1 MCVIFFIIKKQLV
14 RTNHYEE
21 EYYKN
26 TTKKAHNRPALTFNE
41 KEGRKKVKQPSKSK
55 MRVRNFIETRYIFSD
70 NKRKQANSIAIC
82 CFSPIKVEKTC
93 VCCRR
98 NQKTEKKCI

>member
-1 MCVIFFIIKKQLV
+1 
-14 RTNHYEE
+14 
-21 EYYKN
+21 
-26 TTKKAHNRPALTFNE
+26 
-41 KEGRKKVKQPSKSK
+41 

-82 CFSPIKVEKTC
+82 CFSQLKVEKTC

-98 NQKTEKKCI
+98 NQKTEKMYLTKQKLPWSKLNTLHFQTKTYENVKIQVISKPVSV

>member
-1 MCVIFFIIKKQLV
+1 
-14 RTNHYEE
+14 
-21 EYYKN
+21 
-26 TTKKAHNRPALTFNE
+26 
-41 KEGRKKVKQPSKSK
+41 

-98 NQKTEKKCI
+98 NQKTETMYLTKQKLPWSKLNITLPNKNIRKRKNTSDIKTSFHVI